1 MQSMDDSALLRQF
14 VGNRSDEAFSTL
26 VTRHVNLVY
35 SVAMRHVGNQHQAE
49 EITQAVFII
58 LAKKAGGLRHD
69 KALSSWLFQ
78 ATRLTANNFVRSE
91 MRRHRRE
98 QEAHMQSQATG
109 PDSEVWP
116 LIAPLLDTAVASLNE
131 RDRRAIVLRFYEGRN
146 LREVGVALGA
156 NEEAAKKRVARA
168 VERLQKFFFKRGVDS
183 TADAITGAIAANSIQ
198 IAPALLAKSVT
209 AVAFA
214 KGATASISTLTLIKG
229 ALKIMA
235 WTKTKTAIVAS
246 VVAILGIGTTT
257 VVVEAL
263 LPAPDIQGT
272 WEGTLDLPGWGVQA
286 GQSPNTQAVLKI
298 RGTNGDYQATADMI
312 SLGVKDVPFSSFTYK
327 FPHVHGEIPRRH
339 ASYDGTVNRAGTVIS
354 GTINLNYSSM
364 PGTNYSESLVFQR
377 TDHPTSFPEPLT
389 DAEFAPRA
397 GSDLQGFWTG
407 VIKFGKAELHMN
419 IKIAESPNGT
429 FRADSYSPDQ
439 DTNRQ
444 PTSVSYDGT
453 TVKIMP
459 MAGFGMFQGTL
470 SNGGKEMSGDW
481 IQNGQRIPTTFT
493 RINSSASPILQPAL
507 TAWQRGDKAAA
518 VSNFLAADLSDRP
531 LFASDSALSLSENQL
546 DALPLADLQA
556 KSGEVASQLDSLK
569 GLARAVIQ
577 DGDDAVAK
585 GDTAQARKCFTAV
598 QQCGEALDS
607 TNCPRLA
614 QFVGQALKKR
624 AQSELAKIGP

>member
-1 MQSMDDSALLRQF
+1 MDDSALLRQYA
-14 VGNRSDEAFSTL
+14 GNRSDEAFTEL

-35 SVAMRHVGNQHQAE
+35 SVAMRRVGNQHQAE

-58 LAKKAGGLRHD
+58 LAKKAGGGC
-69 KALSSWLFQ
+69 AMTPLSSWLFQ

-98 QEAHMQSQATG
+98 QEAHMQSITNE
-109 PDSEVWP
+109 PDNGVWRQ
-116 LIAPLLDTAVASLNE
+116 IAPLLDTAVASLNE
-131 RDRRAIVLRFYEGRN
+131 RDRRAIVLRFYEGRD
-146 LREVGVALGA
+146 LREVGTALGA
-156 NEEAAKKRVARA
+156 TEEAAKKRVARA
-168 VERLQKFFFKRGVDS
+168 VEKLQKFFFKRGVNS
-183 TADAITGAIAANSIQ
+183 TADAITGAISANSVQ
-198 IAPALLAKSVT
+198 IAPTGLTAAVAAAAKGT
-209 AVAFA
+209 AV
-214 KGATASISTLTLIKG
+214 TTSITTIVKG

-263 LPAPDIQGT
+263 LPAPDIQGK
-272 WEGTLDLPGWGVQA
+272 WEGTSDMPGWGVQA
-286 GQSPNTQAVLKI
+286 GQSPKMQVVLKI
-298 RGTNGDYQATADMI
+298 RETNGDYQATADMI
-312 SLGVKDVPFSSFTYK
+312 SQGVKDVPFSSFIYK

-339 ASYDGTVNRAGTVIS
+339 ASYDGTVNRAGTDIS
-354 GTINLNYSSM
+354 GTINLNYSSI

-377 TDHPTSFPEPLT
+377 TDHPTPFPEPLT

-397 GSDLQGFWTG
+397 GLDLQGFWTG
-407 VIKFGKAELHMN
+407 VIQFGKAELHMN
-419 IKIAESPNGT
+419 IKIAESPNGM

-493 RINSSASPILQPAL
+493 RKN
-507 TAWQRGDKAAA
+507 
-518 VSNFLAADLSDRP
+518 
-531 LFASDSALSLSENQL
+531 
-546 DALPLADLQA
+546 
-556 KSGEVASQLDSLK
+556 
-569 GLARAVIQ
+569 
-577 DGDDAVAK
+577 
-585 GDTAQARKCFTAV
+585 
-598 QQCGEALDS
+598 
-607 TNCPRLA
+607 
-614 QFVGQALKKR
+614 
-624 AQSELAKIGP
+624 